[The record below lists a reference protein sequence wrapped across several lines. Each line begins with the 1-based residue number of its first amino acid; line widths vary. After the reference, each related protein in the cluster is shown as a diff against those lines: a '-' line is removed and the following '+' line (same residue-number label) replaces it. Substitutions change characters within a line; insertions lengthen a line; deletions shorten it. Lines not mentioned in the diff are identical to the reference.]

1 MLKKC
6 KLKSILMQEVV
17 PVSPGNLNNPEPD
30 TSLTLDKLI
39 AAKITLTL
47 SVISQ
52 LALIESEEVD
62 PIKQSK

>member
-1 MLKKC
+1 
-6 KLKSILMQEVV
+6 MQKVV
-17 PVSPGNLNNPEPD
+17 PVSPENLNNPEPD

>member
-1 MLKKC
+1 
-6 KLKSILMQEVV
+6 MQEVV

-52 LALIESEEVD
+52 LALIESEGVD

>member
-1 MLKKC
+1 
-6 KLKSILMQEVV
+6 MQEVV
-17 PVSPGNLNNPEPD
+17 PVSPENPNNPEPD

-39 AAKITLTL
+39 GAKIILTL
-47 SVISQ
+47 SIISQ